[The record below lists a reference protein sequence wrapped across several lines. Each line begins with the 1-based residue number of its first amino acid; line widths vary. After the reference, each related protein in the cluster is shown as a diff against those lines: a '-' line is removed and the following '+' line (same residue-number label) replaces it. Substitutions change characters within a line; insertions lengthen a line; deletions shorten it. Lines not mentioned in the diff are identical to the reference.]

1 MAQQDD
7 HDPAAFLAN
16 LAGTESSAPKPA
28 DKPAPRPQAPTGRP
42 ETPVAAEREADD
54 EDIDGEIEA
63 ELEGEIEDDEDEQVA
78 AIPSPRSSAA
88 RRMPPSRKKK
98 GGNLKATAAPILLTV
113 GILLLGPAI
122 WGVAI
127 LGGSKTVMG
136 ADRED
141 APMMAKLMQVC
152 WPIAVVLIV
161 SAIVIFVQVA
171 REAKQAKARG

>member
-16 LAGTESSAPKPA
+16 LAGADSSAPKPA
-28 DKPAPRPQAPTGRP
+28 SKPAPRPAAPVGRP
-42 ETPVAAEREADD
+42 ETPVVEDRDADD
-54 EDIDGEIEA
+54 EEIDGEIEA
-63 ELEGEIEDDEDEQVA
+63 ELEGEIEDDEEQQAA
-78 AIPSPRSSAA
+78 AIPAPRPAA
-88 RRMPPSRKKK
+88 SRRMPPSKKK
-98 GGNLKATAAPILLTV
+98 AGSLKATAAPILLTV

-127 LGGSKTVMG
+127 LGGSKSVMG

-171 REAKQAKARG
+171 REAKQAKARR

>member
-16 LAGTESSAPKPA
+16 LAGADSSAPKPA
-28 DKPAPRPQAPTGRP
+28 SKPEPRPAAPVGRP
-42 ETPVAAEREADD
+42 ETPVVTDRDADD
-54 EDIDGEIEA
+54 HEIDGEIEA
-63 ELEGEIEDDEDEQVA
+63 ELEGEIEDDEDEQIA
-78 AIPSPRSSAA
+78 ATPAPRPAA
-88 RRMPPSRKKK
+88 SRRMPPKKK
-98 GGNLKATAAPILLTV
+98 AGSLKATAAPILLTV

-141 APMMAKLMQVC
+141 APMMAKIMQVC
-152 WPIAVVLIV
+152 WPIAAVLIV

-171 REAKQAKARG
+171 REAKQAKVRR